1 MGGRSRRTI
10 VAVAIAGCLALAL
23 GGQAVADSLVP
34 GATGEETGR
43 AVGQATLSYASGLRR
58 YAGDLLWARM
68 EPLLHN
74 YYDDV
79 VLEDQLYVLSTVA
92 LVEWFDPELIE
103 PYYVGAWILAEN
115 DVVDE
120 GIALARRGVEANPGS
135 GLLRMNLAQLLMLH
149 GNDLPGAVEMAESA
163 LEEGIWWTD
172 RMEQHN
178 AYPILGAIFRAG
190 GREDLDAFVQA
201 ELEWL
206 DREYADELE
215 DVEHDHDHDGHPD
228 H

>member
-1 MGGRSRRTI
+1 MVGRSRR
-10 VAVAIAGCLALAL
+10 AVIAIAIAGCLALAL

-34 GATGEETGR
+34 EASGEETGR

-79 VLEDQLYVLSTVA
+79 RLEDQLYVLSTTA
-92 LVEWFDPELIE
+92 LVEWLDPELIE
-103 PYYVGAWILAEN
+103 PYYISAWILAEN
-115 DVVDE
+115 DAVDE
-120 GIALARRGVEANPGS
+120 GLGLARRGVEANPGS

-149 GNDLPGAVEMAESA
+149 EGDLSAAVEMAESA
-163 LEEGIWWTD
+163 LGADIWWTD

-178 AYPILGAIFRAG
+178 AYPILGSIFRAG
-190 GREDLDAFVQA
+190 GREDLYAFVQA
-201 ELEWL
+201 ELERL
-206 DREYADELE
+206 DRDYADELQ